1 MLSIINYLRAR
12 YLGEKGQGMVEY
24 AVILGIVVAIAVVL
38 ASSDGLKGSVTNLFN
53 SSTTEINNIGK

>member
-53 SSTTEINNIGK
+53 SSTNEINNIGK